1 MQSNNRKRTWDRSD
15 TRQRRNRG
23 RRNRRAGSSKPGRLQ
38 IYSQAGRQALRD
50 VNTLR
55 RFINTEMHFTDV
67 TASVTP
73 TTTPALVL
81 LNGIS
86 IGDTASTRTGQSIKM
101 DRSDF
106 RFTLAVNATSVTN
119 FVRIIVVVD
128 KQTNASAMTSADLL
142 VSATVV
148 SPYSFGSQNRFIP
161 LYDETFALHAT
172 AGVGAIT
179 KVVGLN
185 TNQHVTYNT
194 GNAGTVADIVTNSVY
209 LIHFSDQATNPPS
222 LLYYNR
228 LWFVDN

>member
-1 MQSNNRKRTWDRSD
+1 MQSNNRKRTWARSD
-15 TRQRRNRG
+15 TRQGRNRG
-23 RRNRRAGSSKPGRLQ
+23 RRTRRAGSSNPGRLQ

-101 DRSDF
+101 DRADF
-106 RFTLAVNATSVTN
+106 RFTLAVNTTSVVN
-119 FVRIIVVVD
+119 FVRVIVVLD
-128 KQTNASAMTSADLL
+128 KQSNATAMTSADLL
-142 VSATVV
+142 VASTVV
-148 SPYSFGSQNRFIP
+148 SPYSFGSQNRFVP
-161 LYDETFALHAT
+161 LFDETFALHSS
-172 AGVGAIT
+172 GPGAFT

-194 GNAGTVADIVTNSVY
+194 GNAGTIADIVTNSVY
-209 LIHFSDQATNPPS
+209 LIHFSDQFTNPPS
-222 LLYYNR
+222 MLYYNR

>member
-15 TRQRRNRG
+15 TRQGRNRG
-23 RRNRRAGSSKPGRLQ
+23 RRNRRTGSSKPGRLQ

-73 TTTPALVL
+73 STTPALVL

-106 RFTLAVNATSVTN
+106 RFTLAVNTTSVSN
-119 FVRIIVVVD
+119 FVRVIVVMD
-128 KQTNASAMTSADLL
+128 RQTNATAMTIADLL
-142 VSATVV
+142 VVSTVV
-148 SPYSFGSQNRFIP
+148 SPYSFGSQNRFVP
-161 LYDETFALHAT
+161 LFDETYALNVS
-172 AGVGAIT
+172 GPGSIT
-179 KVVGLN
+179 KVIGLN

-209 LIHFSDQATNPPS
+209 LIYFSDQATNPPS
-222 LLYYNR
+222 MLYYNR

>member
-15 TRQRRNRG
+15 TRQGRNRG

-73 TTTPALVL
+73 STTPALVL

-106 RFTLAVNATSVTN
+106 RFTLAVNTTSVSN
-119 FVRIIVVVD
+119 FVRVIVVMD
-128 KQTNASAMTSADLL
+128 RQTNATAMTTADLL
-142 VSATVV
+142 VVSTVV
-148 SPYSFGSQNRFIP
+148 SPYSFGSQNRFVP
-161 LYDETFALHAT
+161 LFDETYALNVS
-172 AGVGAIT
+172 GPGSIT
-179 KVVGLN
+179 KVIGLN

-194 GNAGTVADIVTNSVY
+194 SNAGTVADIVTNSVY
-209 LIHFSDQATNPPS
+209 LIYFSDQATNPPS
-222 LLYYNR
+222 MLYYNR

>member
-15 TRQRRNRG
+15 SNKRRNRG
-23 RRNRRAGSSKPGRLQ
+23 RRARRTGPSRPGRMQ
-38 IYSQAGRQALRD
+38 VYSAAGQQALRD
-50 VNTLR
+50 LNTLR
-55 RFINTEMHFTDV
+55 RYINTEMHFTDV

-73 TTTPALVL
+73 STTPSLVL
-81 LNGIS
+81 LNGIT

-106 RFTLAVNATSVTN
+106 RFNLAVNSTSVAN

-128 KQTNASAMTSADLL
+128 KQSNATAMTAADLL
-142 VSATVV
+142 VSNTTV
-148 SPYSFGSQNRFIP
+148 SPYSFGSQQRFIP
-161 LYDETFALHAT
+161 LFDETYALT
-172 AGVGAIT
+172 TYGTGSIC
-179 KVVGLN
+179 KCVGLS

-194 GNAGTVADIVTNSVY
+194 GNAGTVADIVSNSVY
-209 LIHFSDQATNPPS
+209 MIHLSDQATNLPS